1 MINKSK
7 IKDILI
13 IFALCL
19 PVITLVGMIINDEM
33 RANKDFLSI
42 SSTMEEMASVYARN
56 HSVDFDGKNVED
68 VYPQLV
74 AKNLVKNTNRPDVIK
89 KLYQLNGQPRKF
101 AKTSNGNYIVVPAYS
116 Y

>member
-1 MINKSK
+1 MINKPK

-13 IFALCL
+13 IFAFCL

-33 RANKDFLSI
+33 RANKDFLAI
-42 SSTMEEMASVYARN
+42 SSTMEEMASVYAKN
-56 HSVDFDGKNVED
+56 HSVDFEGKNVEE

-74 AKNLVKNTNRPDVIK
+74 AKNLVKNTDRPDVIK
-89 KLYQLNGQPRKF
+89 KLYQLNGQTRKF